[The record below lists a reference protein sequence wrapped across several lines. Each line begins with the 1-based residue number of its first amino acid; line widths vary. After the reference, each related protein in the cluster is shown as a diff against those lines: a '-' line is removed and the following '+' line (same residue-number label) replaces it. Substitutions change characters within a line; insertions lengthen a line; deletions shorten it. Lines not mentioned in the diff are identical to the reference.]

1 MYTGGCQQNAEQT
14 GLPANKNVDAAGQE
28 NRKCGFKNFLPYTTR
43 DYGVPNSIFSRQQNT
58 ERKMLRGHVMKESA
72 YKNYEDL
79 LLFLNANRVSKVLGV
94 SISTAYE
101 LMHEKDFPALR
112 IGCRMVVP
120 KKDFI
125 AWVAQH
131 TGGGAR

>member
-1 MYTGGCQQNAEQT
+1 
-14 GLPANKNVDAAGQE
+14 
-28 NRKCGFKNFLPYTTR
+28 
-43 DYGVPNSIFSRQQNT
+43 
-58 ERKMLRGHVMKESA
+58 MKESA
-72 YKNYEDL
+72 YKNYEEP
-79 LLFLNANRVSKVLGV
+79 LFLNADRVSKVLGV

-101 LMHEKDFPALR
+101 LMHKKDFPALP

-131 TGGGAR
+131 TGGCAR